1 VLVKEALA
9 NGRLGPR
16 GDAQHRPLLEAVA
29 AAGGVGVDAVAIA
42 AALANPWAGLVLSG
56 AVTPE
61 QVRSNVSAAG
71 LALMADDLARLSS
84 VAEAAEDYWRRRSAL
99 AWS

>member
-1 VLVKEALA
+1 VV
-9 NGRLGPR
+9 
-16 GDAQHRPLLEAVA
+16 
-29 AAGGVGVDAVAIA
+29 
-42 AALANPWAGLVLSG
+42 SG